1 MEDLI
6 KALQILL
13 KYGNP
18 KWPTSCS
25 HDELTIVGIE
35 PGSISKDDI
44 KELNRLGFIV
54 EIEGVYDEESEYTPE
69 ESKIYSFRYGSA

>member
-1 MEDLI
+1 MKDLI

-18 KWPTSCS
+18 AYPTSCI
-25 HDELTIVGIE
+25 HDELIINGID
-35 PGSISKDDI
+35 PASIT
-44 KELNRLGFIV
+44 KEDKAELESLGFRVTV
-54 EIEGVYDEESEYTPE
+54 EGEKNEDVYE